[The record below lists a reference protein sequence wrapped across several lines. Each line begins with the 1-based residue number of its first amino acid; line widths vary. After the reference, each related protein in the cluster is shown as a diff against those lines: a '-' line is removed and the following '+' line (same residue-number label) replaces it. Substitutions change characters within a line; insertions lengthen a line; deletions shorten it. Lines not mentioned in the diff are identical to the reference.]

1 MPVVFFFIIILLS
14 FGKLLTGASKAWVGN
29 SSNVPIELSNPDS
42 SEGTKL
48 HMTHICTLQSNT
60 KDDNSAS
67 DQISFYPNNIDQH
80 SSTLNKLYSLV
91 KIHIKS
97 NATVNKTV
105 EDVFDSIV
113 NTVPSTNLSDI
124 DFYEYTTP
132 FGYSKNSISYK
143 TRYSNDLGKSLYD
156 ILSYGIVINLSS
168 RYGTLYGYFTWDI
181 YGIPIS

>member
-1 MPVVFFFIIILLS
+1 M
-14 FGKLLTGASKAWVGN
+14 LTGVSKAWVGN

-48 HMTHICTLQSNT
+48 HMTHICTLQSDT
-60 KDDNSAS
+60 IDDSYS
-67 DQISFYPNNIDQH
+67 DRIFFYPNNIDQH

-97 NATVNKTV
+97 NATTNRTIQ
-105 EDVFDSIV
+105 DVYDAILD
-113 NTVPSTNLSDI
+113 TVPSTNLSDI

-143 TRYSNDLGKSLYD
+143 TRYSQDVGKSLYN
-156 ILSYGIVINLSS
+156 ILSDGVTIKVDRSSYGV
-168 RYGTLYGYFTWDI
+168 LYGYFTWDV
-181 YGIPIS
+181 YGIPMN